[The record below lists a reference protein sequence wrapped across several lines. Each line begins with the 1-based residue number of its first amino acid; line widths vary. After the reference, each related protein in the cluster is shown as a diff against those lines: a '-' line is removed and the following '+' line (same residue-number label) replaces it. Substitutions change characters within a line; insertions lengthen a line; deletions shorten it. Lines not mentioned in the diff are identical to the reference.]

1 MSHRPANRSRP
12 NHAIETLEAWSARLV
27 AGETTIAELMQETGF
42 SRKSI
47 YGALRRR
54 ELPMGKLA
62 PYRVWTAKEV
72 AEAKRLHAQ
81 GRTIAQVAEKM
92 SLRASTVEKMF
103 ARRGIRVQEISI
115 KRRQDVRTPALIYSL
130 RKEGL
135 TFPEIAARLGWP
147 VTEHSAHRASARLY
161 RYCARAEIPVPA
173 RGAKP
178 QPQAQRASSTSTTVT
193 STRRFC
199 ERAALFVSG

>member
-27 AGETTIAELMQETGF
+27 AGETTIAGLMQETGF

-92 SLRASTVEKMF
+92 GLRASTVEKMF
-103 ARRGIRVQEISI
+103 ARRGIRVQEIAM
-115 KRRQDVRTPALIYSL
+115 KRRQDVRTPALIYAL
-130 RKEGL
+130 RKEGM

-147 VTEHSAHRASARLY
+147 ATEHSAHRASARLY

-173 RGAKP
+173 RGQPQKP
-178 QPQAQRASSTSTTVT
+178 QALPTRQKPAKQSTPE
-193 STRRFC
+193 RFR
-199 ERAALFVSG
+199 ERAAIFV

>member
-1 MSHRPANRSRP
+1 MSHRPANRCRP
-12 NHAIETLEAWSARLV
+12 NHAIETLEAWSRRLV
-27 AGETTIAELMQETGF
+27 AGEATIATLMQETGF

-47 YGALRRR
+47 YGALHRRG
-54 ELPMGKLA
+54 LPMGKLA

-92 SLRASTVEKMF
+92 GLRASTVEKMF
-103 ARRGIRVQEISI
+103 ARRGIRVREIAI
-115 KRRQDVRTPALIYSL
+115 KRKQDVRTPALIYSL
-130 RKEGL
+130 RKDGL

-161 RYCARAEIPVPA
+161 RYCARAGIPVPS
-173 RGAKP
+173 RGVKP
-178 QPQAQRASSTSTTVT
+178 TVAGKVSSTSTTVT
-193 STRRFC
+193 STLRFR
-199 ERAALFVSG
+199 ERAAVFVSG